1 MKTIATLLL
10 VFCITSGLDAQ
21 EILKT
26 IGKGAKNKVEQ
37 QDFNTTRS
45 NKEKSN
51 LQRSKSSS
59 PELAPPPPP
68 APESEAPAETDS
80 SAVVPTS
87 TSGDLKYN
95 ESYTFEGTMTYDME
109 DLKKA
114 KKNTMSYRYANG
126 AICTEMPEANSSSIY
141 DYVNETM
148 IMFDEKAKSATVMS
162 ASFMNK
168 TTAKAAENHA
178 EKVGK
183 TTITKTG
190 KTKQILGYNCD
201 NYLSTSEDGS
211 KTDFWVTTEL
221 TVDNTKMIES
231 LTKNMQVGTEVE
243 GDYPSSGIMM
253 EFTGYDKKGVGE
265 THMIMTAYDKAS
277 FTKALAGY
285 RVTKLAF

>member
-10 VFCITSGLDAQ
+10 VFCITTGLDAQ

-26 IGKGAKNKVEQ
+26 IGNGAKNKVEQ

-51 LQRSKSSS
+51 LQRSKQAS
-59 PELAPPPPP
+59 PPPP
-68 APESEAPAETDS
+68 APASEAPAETDS
-80 SAVVPTS
+80 NAVEPAS
-87 TSGDLKYN
+87 TSGDLNYK
-95 ESYTFEGTMTYDME
+95 ESYTFEGTMTYEIE

-114 KKNTMSYRYANG
+114 KKNNMTYRYANG
-126 AICTEMPEANSSSIY
+126 AIYTEMPETNSCSIY
-141 DYVNETM
+141 DYENESM
-148 IMFDEKAKSATVMS
+148 IMFDEKAMSATVMS

-231 LTKNMQVGTEVE
+231 LTKNMNVGTEVE
-243 GDYPSSGIMM
+243 GDYPDSGIMM
-253 EFTGYDKKGVGE
+253 EFTGYDKKGAGE
-265 THMIMTAYDKAS
+265 THMIMTAYDKTT